1 MDLVGACRAFVHVSD
16 RGGFTPGAAAA
27 RIPQPVASRR
37 VAALERHLGGRLFDR
52 STRRAVLTPFGREV
66 LPAARRLVRLAEE
79 LEYDAERARHSPLRL
94 AVPET
99 CATRD
104 LAALGA
110 AGRDAGVRLDFRP
123 GPPGTRSAALRDR
136 EVRAA
141 VLAVPPGGAVWT
153 VPLGVGSATAPGV
166 RTLFL
171 ETLRV
176 GRGER
181 AGGGR
186 RLWIQ
191 PEDDVPH
198 VRDPLLRARDALGL
212 GPGQVAVA
220 SSVADAATEVLVRGD
235 LLLCPAGQAE
245 ELGLYWCGLGEPVVA
260 RGYDLVAEGP
270 EEAERLRVPLAAALA
285 HCLDAD
291 PGAAPAPVAGTDPD
305 PGRTP

>member
-1 MDLVGACRAFVHVSD
+1 MDLVGACRAFVYVSD

-37 VAALERHLGGRLFDR
+37 VAALERHLGGLLFDR
-52 STRRAVLTPFGREV
+52 STRGAVLTPFGREV

-79 LEYDAERARHSPLRL
+79 LEYDAERARHSPVRL

-110 AGRDAGVRLDFRP
+110 AGRDAGLRLDFRP
-123 GPPGTRSAALRDR
+123 GPPAVRAAALRDR

-141 VLAVPPGGAVWT
+141 VVAVPPGDATWR
-153 VPLGVGSATAPGV
+153 VPLGVGSATAFEV
-166 RTLFL
+166 RTLYL

-181 AGGGR
+181 PGGR

-198 VRDPLLRARDALGL
+198 VRDPLSRARDALGL
-212 GPGQVAVA
+212 GPGQVLVA
-220 SSVADAATEVLVRGD
+220 PSLADAATEVLARGD
-235 LLLCPAGQAE
+235 LLVCPAAQAE
-245 ELGLYWCGLGEPVVA
+245 ALGLYWCGLGEPVLE
-260 RGYDLVAEGP
+260 RGYDLVARGP
-270 EEAERLRVPLAAALA
+270 EEAESLRVPLAAALA
-285 HCLDAD
+285 HCLDAV
-291 PGAAPAPVAGTDPD
+291 PVAVPD
-305 PGRTP
+305 PGRTL

>member
-1 MDLVGACRAFVHVSD
+1 MDLVGACRAFVYVSD
-16 RGGFTPGAAAA
+16 RGGFTAGAAAA

-99 CATRD
+99 CAVRD

-110 AGRDAGVRLDFRP
+110 AGRDAGLRLDFRP
-123 GPPGTRSAALRDR
+123 GGPAARAAALRDR

-141 VLAVPPGGAVWT
+141 VVAVPPDGAVWR
-153 VPLGVGSATAPGV
+153 VPLGVGSAVGLGV
-166 RTLFL
+166 RSFFV

-176 GRGER
+176 GRGE
-181 AGGGR
+181 GGGR

-212 GPGQVAVA
+212 GPGQVLVA
-220 SSVADAATEVLVRGD
+220 SSLADAATEVLVGGD
-235 LLLCPAGQAE
+235 LLLCTAGQAE

-260 RGYDLVAEGP
+260 RGYDLVAEGA
-270 EEAERLRVPLAAALA
+270 EEAERLRVPLEAALA
-285 HCLDAD
+285 HCLDA
-291 PGAAPAPVAGTDPD
+291 APVSGS
-305 PGRTP
+305 GRTS

>member
-1 MDLVGACRAFVHVSD
+1 MDLVGACRAFVYVSD

-37 VAALERHLGGRLFDR
+37 VAALERHLGGQLFDR

-110 AGRDAGVRLDFRP
+110 AGRDAGLRLDFRP
-123 GPPGTRSAALRDR
+123 GPPAVRAAALRDR

-141 VLAVPPGGAVWT
+141 VVAVPPVDAAWR
-153 VPLGVGSATAPGV
+153 VPLGVGSATAFEV
-166 RTLFL
+166 RTLYL
-171 ETLRV
+171 GTLRV

-181 AGGGR
+181 PGGGR

-198 VRDPLLRARDALGL
+198 VRDPLSRSRDALGL
-212 GPGQVAVA
+212 GPGQVLVA
-220 SSVADAATEVLVRGD
+220 SSLADAATEVLVRGD

-245 ELGLYWCGLGEPVVA
+245 ALGLYWCALGEPVVE
-260 RGYDLVAEGP
+260 RGYDLVAQGQ
-270 EEAERLRVPLAAALA
+270 EETERLRAPLAAALA
-285 HCLDAD
+285 HCLDAVPD
-291 PGAAPAPVAGTDPD
+291 PAAPEPAAVPD

>member
-1 MDLVGACRAFVHVSD
+1 M
-16 RGGFTPGAAAA
+16 
-27 RIPQPVASRR
+27 
-37 VAALERHLGGRLFDR
+37 
-52 STRRAVLTPFGREV
+52 TPFGREV

-110 AGRDAGVRLDFRP
+110 AGRDAGLRLDFRQA
-123 GPPGTRSAALRDR
+123 PPQARAAALRDR

-141 VLAVPPGGAVWT
+141 VVAVPAEVAEWT
-153 VPLGVGSATAPGV
+153 VPLGVGSAVGLGV
-166 RTLFL
+166 RLFFV

-212 GPGQVAVA
+212 APAQVGVA
-220 SSVADAATEVLVRGD
+220 SSLADAATEVLAGGD
-235 LLLCPAGQAE
+235 LLLCTEGQAE

-270 EEAERLRVPLAAALA
+270 DEAEWLRAPLSAALA
-285 HCLDAD
+285 HCLDA
-291 PGAAPAPVAGTDPD
+291 APAPAA
-305 PGRTP
+305 PGSGSGRVS